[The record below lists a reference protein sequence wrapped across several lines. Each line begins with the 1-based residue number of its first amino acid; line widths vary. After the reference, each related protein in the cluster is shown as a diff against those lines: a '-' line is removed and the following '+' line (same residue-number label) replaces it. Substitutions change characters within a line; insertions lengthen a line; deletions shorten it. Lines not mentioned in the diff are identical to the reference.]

1 MKTQVEGY
9 HLIELIK
16 WWEARLADTTPSRG
30 FQIWH
35 DPCIWTS
42 SEQTTL
48 YMCWG
53 GGSSYRIKI
62 LKLVIVDTTAAP
74 ALYIVGQ

>member
-1 MKTQVEGY
+1 
-9 HLIELIK
+9 
-16 WWEARLADTTPSRG
+16 
-30 FQIWH
+30 
-35 DPCIWTS
+35 
-42 SEQTTL
+42 
-48 YMCWG
+48 MCWG